1 MGRRA
6 SRPVNKENPMKKTPK
21 KLTLSRE
28 TVVKLETPEL
38 GKVLGGI
45 VYTDDPECMRQNTVL
60 GTW

>member
-1 MGRRA
+1 
-6 SRPVNKENPMKKTPK
+6 MKKTPK